1 MSPWQRHAGGRKRT
15 ERSRTRK
22 LRTGKL
28 RTGLA
33 EGSIV
38 YGELKASEDA
48 LGFAANDKSH
58 DKIFVRKNHARENHT
73 RESRARTTLSLR
85 LAERGRLCFFPV
97 EETREAHAGEVVRA
111 KLLKKGEVFYA
122 QVLESLGR
130 FDGDVSFLSALSL
143 QQQQVRTDFS
153 SEVLSEAAS
162 LEGYTYTGEREDFR
176 ELGFV
181 TIDGGQARDFDD
193 AVHAE
198 EREGGGWL
206 VRVAIADVA
215 HYVRCGSRLDEEARA
230 RGNSRYLAD
239 RVVPM
244 LPPRMS
250 EDLCSLRAG
259 EDRPCLMAE
268 MRLDAAGRLQQSR
281 FARVV
286 IRVSARLTYEE
297 TQQILDKRTRGEE
310 THQEIHQAIPDA
322 MPDAI
327 PDAMP
332 DNREQAVLRLY
343 GAWRALAR
351 ARQTRGAL
359 EIVREEHAARLERG
373 SAEDSRGTLRCVG
386 VSSSW
391 SSDAHRLIEDT
402 MILANVAVAEHLSK
416 ASVGFVARA
425 HEPPSMEKWQG
436 FEKDLSTLGLSSLLA
451 KADKAESKKAENK
464 TGGAERSGEGLR
476 SRLRAVLAGVAE
488 REELVSFL
496 ASEAILRAQSQA
508 RYVRGGG
515 GGGEHFALAL
525 DCYCHFTSPI
535 RRYADLCVHR
545 ALLGLL
551 GLGEEM
557 SVSSSISSSISSP
570 ISSSSSVGSSVT
582 SSLCEGLIANER
594 SAVMLERVVFQRM
607 VCACLAAR
615 EGVGEEVFEGVVV
628 KVMGFGF
635 FVRLT
640 PWGVEGVVMRGSFV
654 RYHYARA
661 REEAE
666 VEGEGEGEDAREGG
680 MRDGGMHEG
689 GGREGGG
696 RERGRERGRE
706 GIRIAFGVR
715 VRVTIKESDAIS
727 GRLELSFLELSF
739 LEAC

>member
-1 MSPWQRHAGGRKRT
+1 MSPWQRHAGGRGRT
-15 ERSRTRK
+15 ERSRSGKLRTRK

-38 YGELKASEDA
+38 YGELKATEDA
-48 LGFAANDKSH
+48 LGFAANDKNH
-58 DKIFVRKNHARENHT
+58 DKIFVRKNHAREHRT
-73 RESRARTTLSLR
+73 RESRTRTALSLR

-97 EETREAHAGEVVRA
+97 EETDEVHAGEVVRA

-153 SEVLSEAAS
+153 NEVLSEAAS
-162 LEGYTYTGEREDFR
+162 LEGYAYVGEREDLR

-215 HYVRCGSRLDEEARA
+215 HYVRLGSRLDEEARA

-268 MRLDAAGRLQQSR
+268 MRLDATGRLQQSR

-297 TQQILDKRTRGEE
+297 TQKILDRCTRGEE
-310 THQEIHQAIPDA
+310 THQEIHQAIPDAIPDA

-359 EIVREEHAARLERG
+359 EIVREEHAARLERV

-451 KADKAESKKAENK
+451 KADQAESKKAESKKVDNK
-464 TGGAERSGEGLR
+464 QAENKAGGAERSGEGLR

-551 GLGEEM
+551 GLGEEVA
-557 SVSSSISSSISSP
+557 VSSSISSS
-570 ISSSSSVGSSVT
+570 SSVDSAVD
-582 SSLCEGLIANER
+582 SSLCEGLVENER

-615 EGVGEEVFEGVVV
+615 EGVGAEVFEGVVV

-654 RYHYARA
+654 RYRYARA

-666 VEGEGEGEDAREGG
+666 VEGEGMREGG
-680 MRDGGMHEG
+680 V
-689 GGREGGG
+689 
-696 RERGRERGRE
+696 RERGRE

-715 VRVTIKESDAIS
+715 VRVRIKESDAIS
-727 GRLELSFLELSF
+727 GRLELSFLE
-739 LEAC
+739 AC